1 MPAEM
6 TKLVDE
12 TLARME
18 RYERFRAMA
27 DEPAE
32 RYENSDVL
40 GEGATESITPRDD
53 DPVGAIRGIPMGLGI
68 MAALF
73 IVGGAWWYLNGGVR

>member
-6 TKLVDE
+6 TNLIDE
-12 TLARME
+12 TLERME

-32 RYENSDVL
+32 RYEHCDVL
-40 GEGATESITPRDD
+40 GEGANESITPRDD
-53 DPVGAIRGIPMGLGI
+53 DPVGAAFMACWCALGVI
-68 MAALF
+68 VIFAL
-73 IVGGAWWYLNGGVR
+73 IWWLI